1 MRKISILVLT
11 KNEAANIE
19 ACLAGIFSQRCEGV
33 LEVIVIDSGST
44 DSTIEIAARFPVR
57 IERICPEKFHHAKTR
72 NYAASLA
79 SGDILVYLAA
89 DARPASSTWLSSLLS
104 NFADK
109 SVGAVYG
116 RHLPKPGC
124 SAERRAVLAA
134 VYGDAKLIK
143 EPSRRSELGYHYYHF
158 STVNAALRRELWQRM
173 PFPEDLKVFEDVGI
187 AKRILDSGQS
197 IVYEPAATVYH
208 SHNHTTI
215 GLFKRYFDAGVTWR
229 RLEIWDSV
237 IKKSLFREGWRL
249 IVRKLGP
256 KRKDA
261 APVSRGAIS
270 QHVAKYAGLLLGL
283 NEYLLPCSIKRHFS
297 AFGLFD

>member
-1 MRKISILVLT
+1 MNSASILILT
-11 KNEAANIE
+11 KNEGANIG
-19 ACLAGIFSQRCEGV
+19 ACLDAVYSQSFDGSF
-33 LEVIVIDSGST
+33 EVIVVDSGST
-44 DSTIEIAARFPVR
+44 DNTVEIARNYPVR
-57 IERICPEKFHHAKTR
+57 IERILPGEFHHAKTR

-79 SGDILVYLAA
+79 TGDILVYLAA
-89 DARPASSTWLSSLLS
+89 DARPASSSWLSSLLS
-104 NFADK
+104 NFADE

-116 RHLPKPGC
+116 RHLPKPDC

-143 EPSRRSELGYHYYHF
+143 EPSKRSELGYHYYHF
-158 STVNAALRRELWQRM
+158 STVNAAIRRELWERM

-187 AKRILDSGQS
+187 AKRILDSGRS

-208 SHNHTTI
+208 SHNHTTL

-249 IVRKLGP
+249 IARKLAP

-261 APVSRGAIS
+261 APVSRGAMS
-270 QHVAKYAGLLLGL
+270 QHIAKYAGLLLGL
-283 NEYLLPCSIKRHFS
+283 NEYLLPCSIKRRFS